1 MCRQFNVTGGVQG
14 VFYRVSA
21 REIAERLGL
30 HGHAI
35 NLADGSVEV
44 RACGEDGAIDELA
57 RWLHEGPRMAS
68 VEGVT
73 ETPVECSRPGRFTT
87 G

>member
-1 MCRQFNVTGGVQG
+1 MCRLFNVTGGVQG
-14 VFYRVSA
+14 VFFRVSTRDVAA
-21 REIAERLGL
+21 RLSL

-57 RWLHEGPRMAS
+57 RWLHEGPRRAT
-68 VEGVT
+68 VVGVI
-73 ETPVECSRPGRFTT
+73 ETAVECTAPSAFTT
-87 G
+87 A